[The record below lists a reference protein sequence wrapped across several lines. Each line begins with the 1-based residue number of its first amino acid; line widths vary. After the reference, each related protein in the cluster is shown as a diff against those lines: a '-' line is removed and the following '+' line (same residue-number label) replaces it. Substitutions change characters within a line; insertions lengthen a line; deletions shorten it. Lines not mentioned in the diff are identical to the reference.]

1 VAKLLLI
8 VVTEKTPDVQTTVP
22 ASAYIRMQARRGA
35 RRRVRSVGAAQ
46 PNFREGGANEMAT
59 YRDPVRVFAPL
70 EIIERLL
77 EIRAEAGYMPAIF
90 MHETDD
96 LVAYFDAYGFD
107 VYSFANAEAE
117 FRYGKYRAPLAPGGD
132 HAHVSATAH

>member
-1 VAKLLLI
+1 
-8 VVTEKTPDVQTTVP
+8 
-22 ASAYIRMQARRGA
+22 
-35 RRRVRSVGAAQ
+35 
-46 PNFREGGANEMAT
+46 MAT

-77 EIRAEAGYMPAIF
+77 EIRAEAGYTPAIF

-107 VYSFANAEAE
+107 VYSFADAEAE
-117 FRYGKYRAPLAPGGD
+117 FRYGNYRAPLAPGGD
-132 HAHVSATAH
+132 HAHESATAH

>member
-1 VAKLLLI
+1 MA
-8 VVTEKTPDVQTTVP
+8 TRRAPD
-22 ASAYIRMQARRGA
+22 
-35 RRRVRSVGAAQ
+35 
-46 PNFREGGANEMAT
+46 FREGGAVAMAT

-77 EIRAEAGYMPAIF
+77 EIRAEAGHTPAIF
-90 MHETDD
+90 LHETDD

-107 VYSFANAEAE
+107 VYAFDDAEAE

-132 HAHVSATAH
+132 LAHGSATAH